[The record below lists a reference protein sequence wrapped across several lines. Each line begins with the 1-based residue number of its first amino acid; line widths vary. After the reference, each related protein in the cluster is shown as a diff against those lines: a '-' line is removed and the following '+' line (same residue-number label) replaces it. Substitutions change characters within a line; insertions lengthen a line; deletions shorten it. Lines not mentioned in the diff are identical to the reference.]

1 MLAAG
6 SGTRLRP
13 LTWERPKAL
22 CPVDGVPLVDLALAG
37 LAGVGLGP
45 GSVAVNAHHR
55 AEALETHVDG
65 RAHVSVEP
73 ALLGTGGAIGHL
85 RPWLDGRA
93 AVVVNADAAHDVSL
107 HHLLDGW
114 DGDRL
119 RFLAVA
125 GEEPPRL
132 DRTLRL
138 VGVVM
143 PWAALRTVPDEPCSV
158 ADVLWTPWE
167 AAGRTELLTVPGR
180 FVDCGTPAS
189 YLAANLWRS
198 GGATVV
204 GEGALVAGQ
213 ADRCVI
219 WPGAVVTAGERLVDT
234 IRTTEGRT
242 VVVRR
247 L

>member
-13 LTWERPKAL
+13 LTCERSKAL
-22 CPVDGVPLVDLALAG
+22 CPVGGVPLVDLALAALG
-37 LAGVGLGP
+37 GVGLGP
-45 GSVAVNAHHR
+45 GSVAVNAHHL
-55 AEALETHVDG
+55 ADALEAHVEG

-73 ALLGTGGAIGHL
+73 VLLGTGGAIGHL

-93 AVVVNADAAHDVSL
+93 AVVVNADAVHDVPL
-107 HHLLDGW
+107 RRLLDGW

-119 RFLAVA
+119 RFLAVE
-125 GEEPPRL
+125 GHEPPRL
-132 DRTLRL
+132 DRGLRL
-138 VGVVM
+138 VAVAM
-143 PWAALRTVPDEPCSV
+143 PWAAIRTVPDEPCSV
-158 ADVLWTPWE
+158 AEVLWTPWSE
-167 AAGRTELLTVPGR
+167 AGRTELLAVPGQ

-189 YLAANLWRS
+189 YLGANLWRS

-204 GEGALVAGQ
+204 GEGAVVAGR

-219 WPGAVVTAGERLVDT
+219 WPGAVVAAGECLVDT